1 MMPTVMRALIQ
12 TLALVAVEV
21 PAVEVIHSLD
31 LKDLVASRVEMDH
44 STSNRGDPVDKGRL
58 IQRNYS
64 KHSSAVVAGDDHVV
78 TVVHERV
85 PIYKCMSG

>member
-1 MMPTVMRALIQ
+1 MMPTVMQVLIQ
-12 TLALVAVEV
+12 TPALVAEVPVEV
-21 PAVEVIHSLD
+21 VIHSLD

-44 STSNRGDPVDKGRL
+44 STSNREDPVDKVRL

-64 KHSSAVVAGDDHVV
+64 KHSSAAAGVDDHDV

-85 PIYKCMSG
+85 PIYKCMSD

>member
-12 TLALVAVEV
+12 TLALVAEVPVEV
-21 PAVEVIHSLD
+21 VIHSLD

-64 KHSSAVVAGDDHVV
+64 KHSLAVAGDDHVV
-78 TVVHERV
+78 TVVHGRV

>member
-1 MMPTVMRALIQ
+1 MMPTVMQALIQ
-12 TLALVAVEV
+12 TPALVAEV
-21 PAVEVIHSLD
+21 PVVVIHSLD

-44 STSNRGDPVDKGRL
+44 STSNREDPVDKVRL

-64 KHSSAVVAGDDHVV
+64 KHSSAAVGDDHVV
-78 TVVHERV
+78 TVVLAKV

>member
-1 MMPTVMRALIQ
+1 MMPTVMQALIQ
-12 TLALVAVEV
+12 TLALAAEV
-21 PAVEVIHSLD
+21 PVVEVIHSLD
-31 LKDLVASRVEMDH
+31 LKDLVASRVGMDH
-44 STSNRGDPVDKGRL
+44 STSNREDPVDKARL

-64 KHSSAVVAGDDHVV
+64 KHSSAAVGDDHVV